1 MISSMR
7 KIAAG
12 FAVVLALCAAAR
24 AESGAVERALDAEL
38 GRAVKQLDEPG
49 YPPPYFVGVS
59 AIDLDTF
66 EQRCSMGAT
75 SSSSTYHQRIIVP
88 DVHVGDYAFDS
99 HPVSPPANFA
109 GSQATAED
117 NEFALRHDLWLMF
130 DSSYKSATAD
140 FLRKQAMRVQR
151 GKTEYDFDDLSRETP
166 RSRPSAPPP
175 SPWPAG
181 SLESLCE
188 SASGAFRAAPG
199 LLEAT
204 AEVQRKSVW
213 QRLRNSEDFRVD
225 MGREIAELELSA
237 VDIST
242 DGLKLY
248 ATRRFTASS
257 AKDMPAAYEVE
268 SQAREMIADLDALK
282 LAQTTSPFS
291 APTLIDPS
299 VSAAVVLAFG
309 LRLSGEEQ
317 RDPGGA
323 QIFKG
328 KVGKAV
334 LPEDFELED
343 DPTVDSFQ
351 GKPLVGHYEFDD
363 QGIQPQRVALIT
375 DGILKGFLL
384 SRYPVIG
391 FPNSNGHGRAF
402 AGYHPVGAP
411 GNLFLRSKKPLPE
424 KKLLELLREECR
436 KDGKPYGIWV
446 KKLRRFAQQQGTG
459 GHGSIRLM
467 PEMLYLVD
475 AKTGALT
482 LVRDLDMVGTPL
494 DLISNILKAGDDVQA
509 QNMDWNV
516 PVSVVVPSLLLAD
529 GELQRAETK
538 PEKHPILP
546 PPPVAERGVM
556 KAPMIP
562 IVPYIQ
568 VQRYFV
574 HGFKGPLP
582 RLVMGGLLVS
592 RVHSENDDYVIEAKI
607 LGQSL
612 PDLAAGLRQM
622 LAAAKSLAKDG
633 RVEDTALSP
642 AMTQA
647 AYRAQHGEGWP
658 EDGPGTAKIP

>member
-1 MISSMR
+1 VKSFSPL
-7 KIAAG
+7 
-12 FAVVLALCAAAR
+12 VVILALVLPAA
-24 AESGAVERALDAEL
+24 AESGSVERALDSEL
-38 GRAVKQLDEPG
+38 SRAMTQLDESG
-49 YPPPYFVGVS
+49 YPPPYFVGLS
-59 AIDLDTF
+59 ALDVATF

-75 SSSSTYHQRIIVP
+75 SSSSSYHQRLIVP
-88 DVHVGDYAFDS
+88 DVRVGDYAFDN

-109 GSQATAED
+109 GTAATLED
-117 NEFALRHDLWLMF
+117 DEFALRHDLWLMF

-140 FLRKQAMRVQR
+140 FLRKQALRVQR
-151 GKTEYDFDDLSRETP
+151 GKTEYDFDDLSRESP
-166 RSRPSAPPP
+166 RSRPSMPPT

-181 SLESLCE
+181 SLEGLCE
-188 SASGAFRAAPG
+188 SASGAFRAAPR

-213 QRLRNSEDFRVD
+213 SRLRNSEKFNVD

-242 DGLKLY
+242 DGLRLY
-248 ATRRFTASS
+248 ATRRFTGAS
-257 AKDMPAAYEVE
+257 AKDMPSVDEVQD
-268 SQAREMIADLDALK
+268 QAKEMIADLDALK

-291 APTLIDPS
+291 APALIDPS

-328 KVGKAV
+328 KVGKPV

-343 DPTVDSFQ
+343 DPTVDSFK
-351 GKPLVGHYEFDD
+351 GTPLVGHYEFDD

-375 DGILKGFLL
+375 DGVLKGFLL

-402 AGYHPVGAP
+402 AGYHPVGSP
-411 GNLFLRSKKPLPE
+411 GSLFLRSKRPLSQG
-424 KKLLELLREECR
+424 KLLDLLREECR
-436 KDGKPYGIWV
+436 KRGKPYGIWV
-446 KKLRRFAQQQGTG
+446 KKLRRFSQQQGTS

-494 DLISNILKAGDDVQA
+494 DLMSGILKAGDDVEA

-516 PVSVVVPSLLLAD
+516 PVSVVVPSLLLSDA
-529 GELQRAETK
+529 ELQRAETK

-546 PPPVAERGVM
+546 PPPVAQDGPMR
-556 KAPMIP
+556 APMIP
-562 IVPYIQ
+562 VVPYIG
-568 VQRYFV
+568 VNRYLV

-582 RLVMGGLLVS
+582 RYVMSGLLGS
-592 RVHSENDDYVIEAKI
+592 RAHSENDDYVIEAKVMGRSLTDLENG
-607 LGQSL
+607 LG
-612 PDLAAGLRQM
+612 RM
-622 LAAAKSLAKDG
+622 LSAAKSLTKDG
-633 RVEDTALSP
+633 RVDETVLSP

-647 AYRAQHGEGWP
+647 AYQALHGDGWP
-658 EDGPGTAKIP
+658 EDSPGTPKKP